1 MFFAEETRH
10 ANEVSG
16 EECAQDKAGVVRL
29 TQARSGQLDWGC
41 AVFLGGLGKRLG
53 FLLESLEPQIPIGH
67 RITICQEADLHI
79 NHCSG
84 ILAGFG
90 IQGKTT
96 RAHP

>member
-10 ANEVSG
+10 ANEFSG

-53 FLLESLEPQIPIGH
+53 FLLEGLEPQIPIGRHITFRQDANLRFNH
-67 RITICQEADLHI
+67 RSSIVAEPEFV
-79 NHCSG
+79 S
-84 ILAGFG
+84 
-90 IQGKTT
+90 
-96 RAHP
+96 